1 MRLTKLN
8 QRSLTDMDINMRN
21 GDSIFAT
28 CHPHSPITPVKDAN
42 MKTQKMVFSFRV
54 VFVSVLIQIIMKGE
68 PMSVLIKDM
77 EMPETC
83 EDCPFHIYH
92 SHYEY
97 VCVATPL
104 FYPWNLANS
113 KGIRKDWCPLVEAE
127 RQEE

>member
-1 MRLTKLN
+1 
-8 QRSLTDMDINMRN
+8 
-21 GDSIFAT
+21 
-28 CHPHSPITPVKDAN
+28 
-42 MKTQKMVFSFRV
+42 
-54 VFVSVLIQIIMKGE
+54 
-68 PMSVLIKDM
+68 MSVLIKGM

-92 SHYEY
+92 SHHEY

-127 RQEE
+127 RREE